1 MTLAGN
7 LGFPRIGRRRELKAA
22 LEKYWSGEIG
32 GGELQATAAALRTRH
47 WKLQAHLGIGHV
59 PSGEFALYDHVL
71 DTACMLGAIPPG
83 YGWSEGPVSLASYFA
98 LARGTRAADPA
109 AAMQGGLP
117 ALEMTKWFDT
127 NYHYLV
133 PLLAV
138 GQRFTLT
145 ENRPLAQ
152 YREAMEQHMRTRPVL
167 LGPVSFLLL
176 SKTTDGSDPLDLLDA
191 LLAVYARILGELAEA
206 GAAWV
211 QIDEPVLALD
221 LTDKAKQA
229 LARAYATLAGTP
241 APEILLV
248 SYFGPLGDNLA
259 TAASLPVAGLHLDL
273 VRGAAELHAVL
284 AALPAERW
292 LSLGIVDGRNVWRTD
307 LRAALATLRRVA
319 QVRGTRRLMVA
330 PSCSLLHA
338 PVDLTQEAE
347 LDPEVKSWL
356 AFATQKLQEI
366 VALARGLDEGDAA
379 IAADLAA
386 SDAAVRSR
394 QASARVHRAEVA
406 DRLAGVTASMQHR
419 TSPYSRRRQAQQA
432 KLHLPLF
439 PTTTIGSFP
448 QTTEVR
454 QARAALTRKDM
465 TVADYETTIRAWI
478 DDAVRWQEELGLDV
492 LVHGEFERNDMV
504 KYFGE
509 QLNGFG
515 FTRHGWVQ
523 SYGSRCVAPPI
534 IWGDVSRPAPMTV
547 RWSAYAQSRTA
558 RPMKGMLTG
567 PVTMLQWSFV
577 RDDIPRPETC
587 RQIALAIRDEVADLE
602 AAGIAVIQV
611 DEPAFRE
618 GLPLRHADWAAY
630 LDWAVACFR
639 LATGCVRDDTS
650 IHTHMCY
657 SEFNDIMPSI
667 ADMDADAISIETT
680 RSRMAL
686 LDAFVPGTGGG
697 SAGYP
702 AEIGPGVWDIHSPRV
717 PDTQEMVELLGL
729 ARKRLEDWQIW
740 VNPDCGLKTRK
751 WEEVR
756 PALKSLVEAALR
768 LRQAA
773 GTPAASDHLGRVFE
787 PPMDCDQDSL
797 GG

>member
-1 MTLAGN
+1 MTLASN
-7 LGFPRIGRRRELKAA
+7 LGFPRIGRRRELKTA
-22 LEKYWSGEIG
+22 LEAFWSGDTG
-32 GGELQATAAALRTRH
+32 AAELEASAAALRTRH
-47 WKLQAHLGIGHV
+47 WKLQAGAGIAHV

-83 YGWSEGPVSLASYFA
+83 YGWSEGKVSLSTYFA
-98 LARGTRAADPA
+98 LARGTSAADAP
-109 AAMQGGLP
+109 GLP
-117 ALEMTKWFDT
+117 AMEMTKWFDT

-133 PLLAV
+133 PRLSA

-145 ENRPLAQ
+145 SNRPLEQ
-152 YREAMEQHMRTRPVL
+152 FREAMALPMRTRPVL

-191 LLAVYARILGELAEA
+191 LLPVYAQILAELAEA

-211 QIDEPVLALD
+211 QMDEPVLALD
-221 LTDKAKQA
+221 LTDKARQA
-229 LARAYATLAGTP
+229 FVRAYQAFTT
-241 APEILLV
+241 APEILLT
-248 SYFGPLGDNLA
+248 SYFGPLGGNLA
-259 TAASLPVAGLHLDL
+259 TAATLPVAGLHIDL
-273 VRGAAELHAVL
+273 VRGAAELDAVL
-284 AALPAERW
+284 DALPPERW

-307 LRAALATLRRVA
+307 LRTALATLRRVA
-319 QVRGTRRLMVA
+319 AVRGTRRLMVA
-330 PSCSLLHA
+330 PSCSLLHV
-338 PVDLTQEAE
+338 PVDLAQESA
-347 LDPEVKSWL
+347 LDADVKGWL
-356 AFATQKLQEI
+356 AFATQKLDE
-366 VALARGLDEGDAA
+366 VAALARGLDEGDTA
-379 IAADLAA
+379 IAAQLAA
-386 SDAAVRSR
+386 SDAAVRAR
-394 QASARVHRAEVA
+394 QASPRVHRTEVA
-406 DRLAGVTASMQHR
+406 VRLTGATETMRQR
-419 TSPYSRRRQAQQA
+419 TSPYAQRREAQQA
-432 KLHLPLF
+432 KLRLPLF

-448 QTTEVR
+448 QTAAVR
-454 QARAALTRKDM
+454 QARAALVRRNITHE
-465 TVADYETTIRAWI
+465 TYETTIEGWI

-509 QLNGFG
+509 QLSGYA
-515 FTRHGWVQ
+515 FTQHGWVQ

-547 RWSAYAQSRTA
+547 RWSAYAQSKTD

-577 RDDIPRPETC
+577 RDDIPRSETC
-587 RQIALAIRDEVADLE
+587 RQIALAIRDEVTDLE

-639 LATGCVRDDTS
+639 LATCCVRDDTS

-657 SEFNDIMPSI
+657 SEFNDIMPAI

-680 RSRMAL
+680 RSRMEL
-686 LDAFVPGTGGG
+686 LDAFVPGQGGG
-697 SAGYP
+697 TAGYP

-717 PDTQEMVELLGL
+717 PDTREMVELLGL
-729 ARKRLEDWQIW
+729 ARQRLEDWQIW

-756 PALKSLVEAALR
+756 PALKSLVDAAR
-768 LRQAA
+768 EVRRQAA
-773 GTPAASDHLGRVFE
+773 I
-787 PPMDCDQDSL
+787 
-797 GG
+797 